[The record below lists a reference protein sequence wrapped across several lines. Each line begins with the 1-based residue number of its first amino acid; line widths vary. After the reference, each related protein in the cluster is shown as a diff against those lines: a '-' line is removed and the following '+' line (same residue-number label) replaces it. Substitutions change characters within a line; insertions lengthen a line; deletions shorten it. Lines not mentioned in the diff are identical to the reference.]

1 MRINNIKHRNFIFL
15 CFLFFIFNSNF
26 FLTSCVNKS
35 DIEKVK
41 AYNSIVDSLPTEII
55 YNFELKYSEEG
66 NILFELNSPKAV
78 NWGVQGLL
86 IFPEGF
92 EVTFFDK
99 ENNQKSYLR
108 ANYGENIER
117 KKFMVAK
124 GDVVITNFITKETL
138 NTEEMNW
145 DQNKKLIY
153 TDKFV
158 KITTEDDVIYGDGG
172 FESDE
177 EFNEWT
183 IKNPYGDVYIND
195 DE

>member
-1 MRINNIKHRNFIFL
+1 M

-183 IKNPYGDVYIND
+183 IKNPYGDIYIND

>member
-183 IKNPYGDVYIND
+183 IKNPYGDIYIND

>member
-172 FESDE
+172 FESNE

-183 IKNPYGDVYIND
+183 IKNPYGDIYIND